1 MLRVLL
7 AVFLVLGR
15 QIHCIIFLEMR
26 DDKEALRSIITR
38 FCGELSRM
46 GIRVEKVMLYGSQ
59 ACGTALPDSDVD
71 LIVVSPDWE
80 AYNQRERLEML
91 GVAAARILEP
101 VQANGFTPQEIA
113 SQQLL
118 PFWAHI
124 LHEQAT
130 PV

>member
-1 MLRVLL
+1 
-7 AVFLVLGR
+7 
-15 QIHCIIFLEMR
+15 
-26 DDKEALRSIITR
+26 
-38 FCGELSRM
+38 M
-46 GIRVEKVMLYGSQ
+46 GIHVDEVMLYGSQ
-59 ACGTALPDSDVD
+59 ARGTALPDSDID

-80 AYNQRERLEML
+80 AYNQRERLEIL

-113 SQQLL
+113 SQKLL